1 MKQHLSK
8 FMSIII
14 PAMGLYRHVYYS
26 ICDGKKREF
35 VNPLFG
41 VYLNVFYKSFNEINT
56 I

>member
-1 MKQHLSK
+1 VDHKGHGFTAM
-8 FMSIII
+8 II
-14 PAMGLYRHVYYS
+14 PAVGHYCHMYYS
-26 ICDGKKREF
+26 ICDGKKGEF